1 MIKKDVF
8 VFQMHQCVCMG
19 YKLVYIYIYIL
30 IDKAKKNPIRYQ
42 IRIQMESNFAPC
54 VPSNLSF

>member
-1 MIKKDVF
+1 MC
-8 VFQMHQCVCMG
+8 MHGLQVS
-19 YKLVYIYIYIL
+19 LYIYIYIL